1 MKRRIYKILL
11 VYHWWMK
18 SNDENGGCTRL
29 LRLLLFFRYDLF
41 RTHKRRNDYFDASLV
56 VASLVSSFI
65 SPLSLILFVT
75 SLYQLYTSIPNNC
88 VSRESPMDLEMPLL
102 YFEEKHKN
110 NAEKLKGQTKKLEI
124 IRILENNSL
133 SSHLRQSNFFR
144 FFSVLSLLAMLGGL
158 NFITALLW

>member
-1 MKRRIYKILL
+1 
-11 VYHWWMK
+11 MK

-65 SPLSLILFVT
+65 SPLSLILFIA
-75 SLYQLYTSIPNNC
+75 SLCQPYTSIPNNC

-102 YFEEKHKN
+102 HSEEKYKVN
-110 NAEKLKGQTKKLEI
+110 DEKSKDQIEELRI

-158 NFITALLW
+158 IFITALLW